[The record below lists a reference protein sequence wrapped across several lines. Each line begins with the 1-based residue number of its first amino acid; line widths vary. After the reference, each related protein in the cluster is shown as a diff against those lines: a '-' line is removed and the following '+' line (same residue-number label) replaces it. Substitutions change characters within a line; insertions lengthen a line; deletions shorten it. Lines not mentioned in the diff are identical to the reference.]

1 MLKEQILSLE
11 LTDSQIGF
19 FYLGQEGFILKCRGK
34 YVMIDGYLTGKL
46 SDGTNGFGRNYPA
59 PIRPDEL
66 DFLDYV
72 LCSHDHSDHTDPETL
87 KGAASGNE
95 NTRFII
101 PAPFAGRVAECGVPE
116 DRIIP
121 AREGKKLE
129 FPGIA
134 VEPLAS
140 AHEELHQDENG
151 DYCEMGFKLTL
162 AGKTIYHAG
171 DCCIYDGLKEK
182 VGKVDVA
189 MLPVNGR
196 SYYKLKGGCIGNMT
210 LEEAVLFAKE
220 AEAGMFIPMHFD
232 LFAANSI
239 PASWIPAGVEQ
250 YAPGMRYKIF
260 TPGECMIF

>member
-1 MLKEQILSLE
+1 MKEEILKLE

-34 YVMIDGYLTGKL
+34 YIMIDGYLTGRL
-46 SDGTNGFGRNYPA
+46 ADGTSGWGRNYPA
-59 PIRPDEL
+59 PIKPEEL
-66 DFLDYV
+66 DFLDVV

-87 KGAASGNE
+87 KAAASLCE
-95 NTRFII
+95 KTRFII
-101 PAPFAGRVAECGVPE
+101 PAPFADRVAEYGVPA
-116 DRIIP
+116 DRIIR
-121 AREGKKLE
+121 AREGEAYDL
-129 FPGIA
+129 GDLT

-162 AGKTIYHAG
+162 AGNTVYHAG
-171 DCCIYDGLKEK
+171 DCCIYDGLAEK
-182 VGKVDVA
+182 VGKIDVA

-196 SYYKLKGGCIGNMT
+196 SYYKLRANCIGNMT

-232 LFAANSI
+232 LFSANSI

-260 TPGECMIF
+260 TPGECMVL